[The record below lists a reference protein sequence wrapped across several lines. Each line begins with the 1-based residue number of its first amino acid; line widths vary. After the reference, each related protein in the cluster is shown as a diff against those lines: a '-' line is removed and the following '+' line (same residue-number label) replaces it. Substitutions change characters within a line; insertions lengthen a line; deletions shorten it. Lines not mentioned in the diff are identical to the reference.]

1 MLSPEGKA
9 PQSNKIAPGGENSVD
24 ELEVTADQENEN
36 EEQGGANKNA
46 GEEQQEENEEKT
58 SRDAQL
64 RAKLS
69 AIEQSTAG
77 KIFKNMVMLLSLI
90 SSLTFVGL
98 TYRDVEFRIRISR
111 NFQLAD
117 AFIMGLHLIDFT
129 IRLYIAP

>member
-1 MLSPEGKA
+1 M
-9 PQSNKIAPGGENSVD
+9 
-24 ELEVTADQENEN
+24 
-36 EEQGGANKNA
+36 
-46 GEEQQEENEEKT
+46 
-58 SRDAQL
+58 
-64 RAKLS
+64 S

-98 TYRDVEFRIRISR
+98 TYRAVEFRIRISQ